1 MSEHPRG
8 CADWHHTRRELVG
21 RMADAIIP
29 IPGEALDQGGAALA
43 ADARGITRRKALVG
57 AGGLAVAC
65 SVLPKFGARG
75 LFEAATAEAAA
86 DPNHRILVS
95 IYLDGGNDGLN
106 TFIPLGDPLYRTYRK
121 RIGISEADALPVT
134 GTPFGWHPAL
144 GGLQRLYDQ
153 GKVAVLPA
161 VDYANPDL
169 SHFNSQIF
177 WRTGV
182 AHATS
187 DPTGWLGRTMDLIGN
202 TENPLQAISMGW
214 GLDPMLLSRKAP
226 VATVFNPAD
235 FGFSIP
241 DVWKTETVLAPYR
254 GAVRGAKSPARR
266 SAQRAYRGAIRVYDA
281 LGGLR
286 AEGKNVPAP
295 PVAYPSKGRLGE
307 GLRNLARILGAGLG
321 TRVATLSQGGYDTHD
336 QQGTEHQELLTGL
349 GDSLYAW
356 QADLDARGLSDRV
369 LTVVWSE
376 FGRRVQDN
384 ESMGTDHGA
393 GGLVLVIGNHAN
405 GGVQSE
411 FPGLGRL
418 DREGNLLVTTEFR
431 HLYASLLEQ
440 WMGVPG
446 GRIIRGVDGRRI
458 SLVR

>member
-1 MSEHPRG
+1 MSENPRG
-8 CADWHHTRRELVG
+8 CSDWHHSRRELVG

-29 IPGEALDQGGAALA
+29 MPGEPLDEGGSALA
-43 ADARGITRRKALVG
+43 QDARGITRRKALVG

-75 LFEAATAEAAA
+75 LFEAATAQAAS

-95 IYLDGGNDGLN
+95 VYLDGGNDGLN
-106 TFIPLGDPLYRTYRK
+106 TLIPLADPQYRTYRS
-121 RIGISEADALPVT
+121 RIGISGSEALPVS
-134 GTPFGWHPAL
+134 GTSFGWHPSL
-144 GGLQRLYDQ
+144 GGIKQLHDQ

-182 AHATS
+182 AGPTL
-187 DPTGWLGRTMDLIGN
+187 DPTGWLGRAIDHIGN

-214 GLDPMLLSRKAP
+214 GLDPILLSRKAP

-241 DVWKTETVLAPYR
+241 DVWSTDTALRPYR
-254 GAVRGAKSPARR
+254 GAVRGAKSSARR
-266 SAQRAYRGAIRVYDA
+266 SAQRAFRGAIRVYDA

-286 AEGKNVPAP
+286 AEGKNPPPP
-295 PVAYPSKGRLGE
+295 PVAYPENVRVGQ

-321 TRVATLSQGGYDTHD
+321 TRIATVTQSGYDTHD
-336 QQGTEHQELLTGL
+336 RQTETHPALLKGL
-349 GDSLYAW
+349 SDSLLAW

-376 FGRRVQDN
+376 FGRRVKDN
-384 ESMGTDHGA
+384 ESNGTDHGA
-393 GGLVLVIGNHAN
+393 GGLVLVIGNRAN
-405 GGVQSE
+405 GGIQSE
-411 FPGLGRL
+411 FPGLSRL
-418 DREGNLLVTTEFR
+418 DRQGNLLVTTEFR
-431 HLYASLLEQ
+431 NLYASLLEQ
-440 WMGVPG
+440 WLGVPG
-446 GRIIRGVDGRRI
+446 PTIIRGVDPRRI
-458 SLVR
+458 QLVR